1 MEVIKN
7 MFLGLVMALILY
19 ILVQSISVSITNGA
33 EFEDK
38 TQKIFII
45 NFIIGIV
52 LIISGN
58 TIFGKRG
65 SMKNKSVQYG
75 VIFGGISLMI
85 NTVVMNWD
93 YLSDA
98 TRVSLIGLLL
108 LVVVWYAY
116 YRSNKKE
123 QIEKMTPNVINTDD
137 VVDIDDD
144 GEIDR
149 EPVVHHV

>member
-98 TRVSLIGLLL
+98 TRVSLIGLLVL
-108 LVVVWYAY
+108 GGVGYAY
-116 YRSNKKE
+116 YRSSKKE
-123 QIEKMTPNVINTDD
+123 QVEKMTPKVMITED
-137 VVDIDDD
+137 VGEMVED
-144 GEIDR
+144 GDR
-149 EPVVHHV
+149 ER